1 MTKDFSNPS
10 ILKIVSLFELIIDEY
25 DLFLIFHFAKVVNAR
40 KNYEMKPELEK
51 ETKKYAFGFDN

>member
-1 MTKDFSNPS
+1 M
-10 ILKIVSLFELIIDEY
+10 KIVSLFELIIDEY
-25 DLFLIFHFAKVVNAR
+25 DLLIFHFAKVVNAR